1 MGFFTYF
8 FLHDLYLNQIIYV
21 HVNLNIII
29 MYKDMIIIK
38 GAKVHN
44 LKNIDVNIP
53 LGKIVAISGVSGSGK
68 SSLALG
74 VLYSEG
80 SRRYLDALSTY
91 TRRRIS
97 QSEKA
102 NVDSIQYVPAALA
115 LHQRP
120 NIPNIR
126 STFGTSTE
134 LLNSLRLLYSRCGNY
149 FCPNG
154 HMQNPTLNVAR
165 EIPIKCTECGEE
177 FYGLGA
183 EEYAFNSD
191 GACPTCSGTG
201 FIRDVDDTKLVS
213 DDTKTLE
220 EGAVDAWNQFGISWM
235 YRVAGE
241 LGVRVDVPFK
251 DLTQKEKDIVYNGEP
266 VKKYIN
272 IPSKNGKLFELNA
285 EYRNAN
291 KAIEEALKKAKTEKG
306 LTKINKFLT
315 TKLCNHCH
323 GTRLNSKANSTL
335 LGGINISE
343 ACKMNLKEI
352 VPWISRVIDE
362 LPEDLR
368 KMAEVISEEF
378 LDDAKILLDLGLSY
392 ISLDRPSNTLSTG
405 ELQRVQLAKTL
416 KNHTTGVLYV
426 LDEPSIGL
434 HPNNVDGLI
443 SVIRKLVD
451 DGNSIVLVDHDT
463 RILSIADYMVEMGP
477 QAGVDGGNIIA
488 KGKLDEIKSNN
499 NSQIAPFLTNC
510 EKIIIRN
517 KSDNIF
523 ENGSIKIRTNEIHN
537 VKKMDIQFPKGKLSV
552 VTGVSGSG
560 KTTLLLE
567 ALYPAVKSLI
577 NNEELPEEIEDIEC
591 ENINK
596 IELIDSVPIGNNVR
610 STVATYSKVLD
621 DLRREFAKLTD
632 VYTMSDFSY
641 NTGKLRCE
649 TCNGTG
655 SVSMDV
661 QFLPDVE
668 MTCPECNGLRY
679 SKKAEDI
686 RFNGLSIADIMNL
699 TVDEALNE
707 LFELKKVTKKLQK
720 LSDLGLGYLTLG
732 EATPSLSGG
741 EAQRLKLASEIG
753 KSQKNSVFIFDEPT
767 IGLHPLDVK
776 LLINVFDYLIEKGA
790 TVIVIE
796 HDLDLI
802 ANADYILDIGIDR
815 NYYGGEI
822 LASGNLRDII
832 NSGKSLTGKY
842 LAEKELL

>member
-1 MGFFTYF
+1 
-8 FLHDLYLNQIIYV
+8 
-21 HVNLNIII
+21 
-29 MYKDMIIIK
+29 MIIIR
-38 GAKVHN
+38 GARVHN
-44 LKNIDVNIP
+44 LKNIDVDIP

-97 QSEKA
+97 QTKKA
-102 NVDSIQYVPAALA
+102 SVDLIQYVPAALA
-115 LHQRP
+115 LNQRP

-154 HMQNPTLNVAR
+154 HMQEPTMNVAR
-165 EIPIKCTECGEE
+165 EMPIRCHECGEE

-191 GACPTCSGTG
+191 GACPTCGGTG
-201 FIRDVDDTKLVS
+201 FIRDVDTSKLVL

-220 EGAVDAWNQFGISWM
+220 EGAVAAWNQFGISWM
-235 YRVAGE
+235 YLVAGE
-241 LGVRVDVPFK
+241 LGVRVDIPFR
-251 DLTQKEKDIVYNGEP
+251 DLTDEEKNIVYNGP
-266 VKKYIN
+266 AVKKYIN

-285 EYRNAN
+285 EYRNAH

-315 TKLCNHCH
+315 TKVCSDCG
-323 GTRLNSKANSTL
+323 GTRLNKKANQTI
-335 LGGINISE
+335 LGGINLST
-343 ACKMNLKEI
+343 ACEMNLQEL
-352 VPWISRVIDE
+352 VLWIPEVIE
-362 LPEDLR
+362 GLPGEMQP
-368 KMAEVISEEF
+368 MAEAIAEEF
-378 LDDAKILLDLGLSY
+378 MDNANILLDLGLSY
-392 ISLDRPSNTLSTG
+392 ISLDRPANTLSTG

-416 KNHTTGVLYV
+416 RNHTTGVLYV

-434 HPNNVDGLI
+434 HPDNVDGLI
-443 SVIRKLVD
+443 SVIRRLID
-451 DGNSIVLVDHDT
+451 DGNSIILVDHDI
-463 RILSIADYMVEMGP
+463 RILSIADYMIEMGP
-477 QAGVDGGNIIA
+477 RAGADGGNIITQ
-488 KGKLDEIKSNN
+488 GPLSEIEDDPA
-499 NSQIAPFLTNC
+499 SQIGPFLTNS
-510 EKIIIRN
+510 EKIIIRD
-517 KSDNIF
+517 KSDDIF
-523 ENGSIKIRTNEIHN
+523 ENGEISIRTSEIHN
-537 VKKMDIQFPKGKLSV
+537 VKGLDVRIPKGKLTV
-552 VTGVSGSG
+552 VSGVSGSG

-567 ALYPAVKSLI
+567 ALYPAVKAVI
-577 NNEELPEEIEDIEC
+577 NGEDLPDEILDIDC
-591 ENINK
+591 GDIKK
-596 IELIDSVPIGNNVR
+596 IDLIDSVPIGQNVR

-621 DLRREFAKLTD
+621 DLRREFAKLSD
-632 VYTMSDFSY
+632 EYKMSDFSY

-668 MTCPECNGLRY
+668 ITCPDCDGSRY
-679 SKKAEDI
+679 DKKVEEI
-686 RFNGLSIADIMNL
+686 TYNGLSIADVMSL
-699 TVDEALNE
+699 TVDEALEE
-707 LFELKKVTKKLQK
+707 LFGLEKVTRKLQK

-753 KSQKNSVFIFDEPT
+753 KSQKNSIFIFDEPT

-776 LLINVFDYLIEKGA
+776 RLINVLDYLIERGA

-802 ANADYILDIGIDR
+802 ANADYIIDIGIDD
-815 NYYGGEI
+815 NYWGGDI
-822 LASGNLRDII
+822 LASGSLEEII
-832 NSGKSLTGKY
+832 TSPKSLTGKY
-842 LAEKELL
+842 LAEKDLS

>member
-1 MGFFTYF
+1 
-8 FLHDLYLNQIIYV
+8 
-21 HVNLNIII
+21 
-29 MYKDMIIIK
+29 MYRDMIIIR
-38 GAKVHN
+38 GARVHN
-44 LKNIDVNIP
+44 LKNIDVDIP

-97 QSEKA
+97 QSQKA
-102 NVDSIQYVPAALA
+102 QVDLIQYVPAALA

-120 NIPNIR
+120 NVPNIR

-154 HMQNPTLNVAR
+154 HMQEATLNVAR
-165 EIPIKCTECGEE
+165 ELPIICPECGEE

-201 FIRDVDDTKLVS
+201 FVRDIDSAMLVP
-213 DDTKTLE
+213 DVTKTLE
-220 EGAVDAWNQFGISWM
+220 GGAVAAWNQFGISWM
-235 YRVAGE
+235 YHVAGE
-241 LGVRVDVPFK
+241 LGVRIDVPFS
-251 DLTQKEKDIVYNGEP
+251 DLTDEEKDIVYNGP
-266 VKKYIN
+266 QVKKYIN

-285 EYRNAN
+285 EYRNAHR
-291 KAIEEALKKAKTEKG
+291 AIEEALKNAKTEKG

-315 TKLCNHCH
+315 TNICSDCE
-323 GTRLNSKANSTL
+323 GTRLNNKARETL
-335 LGGINISE
+335 LGGISLDE
-343 ACKMNLKEI
+343 ACKMNLNDL
-352 VPWISRVIDE
+352 VVWVRHVVSE
-362 LPEDLR
+362 LPGDVRE
-368 KMAEVISEEF
+368 MAEEIIEEF
-378 LDDAKILLDLGLSY
+378 LDNAKILLDLGLSY
-392 ISLDRPSNTLSTG
+392 ISLDRPANTLSTG
-405 ELQRVQLAKTL
+405 ELQRVQIARTL
-416 KNHTTGVLYV
+416 RSRTTGVLYV

-443 SVIRKLVD
+443 NVIKRLVE
-451 DGNSIVLVDHDT
+451 DGNSIILVDHDT
-463 RILSIADYMVEMGP
+463 RILSIADYMIELGP
-477 QAGVDGGNIIA
+477 AAGADGGNIIA
-488 KGKLDEIKSNN
+488 KGSMDEIMNDSS
-499 NSQIAPFLTNC
+499 SQIAPFLTNS
-510 EKIIIRN
+510 EKIVIRD
-517 KSDNIF
+517 KTGDIF
-523 ENGSIKIRTNEIHN
+523 ENGAIRIKTDEIHN
-537 VKKMDIQFPKGKLSV
+537 VKGMDVKIPKGKLTAVS
-552 VTGVSGSG
+552 GVSGSG

-567 ALYPAVKSLI
+567 ALYPGIKAQI
-577 NNEELPEEIEDIEC
+577 NGDELSVDIRDIDC
-591 ENINK
+591 EGIKK
-596 IELIDSVPIGNNVR
+596 IDLIDSVPIGKNVR

-621 DLRREFAKLTD
+621 ELRREFSKLSDEYKTA
-632 VYTMSDFSY
+632 DFSY
-641 NTGKLRCE
+641 NTGKLRCP

-655 SVSMDV
+655 TVSMDV

-668 MTCPECNGLRY
+668 MTCPDCDGSRY
-679 SKKAEDI
+679 NPDI
-686 RFNGLSIADIMNL
+686 EKTRFNGLSLADIMSL
-699 TVDEALNE
+699 TIDEALEE
-707 LFELKKVTKKLQK
+707 LFGLEKVTGKLQK

-776 LLINVFDYLIEKGA
+776 VLIDVFDHLIDRGA

-802 ANADYILDIGIDR
+802 ANADYIIDMGIDDS
-815 NYYGGEI
+815 YAAGEI
-822 LASGNLRDII
+822 LASGSLDDII
-832 NSGKSLTGKY
+832 ECEKSLTGKY
-842 LAEKELL
+842 LAQKGLS

>member
-1 MGFFTYF
+1 
-8 FLHDLYLNQIIYV
+8 
-21 HVNLNIII
+21 
-29 MYKDMIIIK
+29 MIIIR

-44 LKNIDVNIP
+44 LKNIDVDIP

-97 QSEKA
+97 QAEKA
-102 NVDSIQYVPAALA
+102 QVDLIQYVPAALA

-120 NIPNIR
+120 SVPNIR

-149 FCPNG
+149 ACPNG
-154 HMQNPTLNVAR
+154 HLQEATLNVAR
-165 EIPIKCTECGEE
+165 EIPIKCPECGEE

-201 FIRDVDDTKLVS
+201 FIRGVDDSTLIG
-213 DDTKTLE
+213 DETKTLE
-220 EGAVDAWNQFGISWM
+220 EGAVESWNMFGISWM
-235 YRVAGE
+235 YHVAGE

-251 DLTQKEKDIVYNGEP
+251 DLTDKEKDIVFNGP
-266 VKKYIN
+266 SVKRYIN

-285 EYRNAN
+285 EYRNAHR
-291 KAIEEALKKAKTEKG
+291 AVEEALKKAKTEKG
-306 LTKINKFLT
+306 LQRINKYLT
-315 TKLCNHCH
+315 VQTCPDCE
-323 GTRLNSKANSTL
+323 GTRLNSKARETL
-335 LGGINISE
+335 LGGINLAE
-343 ACKMNLKEI
+343 ACRMNLK
-352 VPWISRVIDE
+352 
-362 LPEDLR
+362 DLTVWLE
-368 KMAEVISEEF
+368 EVIANLGDGVRQMGENILEEF
-378 LDDAKILLDLGLSY
+378 TDNADILLDLGLSY

-416 KNHTTGVLYV
+416 RNHTTGVLYV

-434 HPNNVDGLI
+434 HPDNVNGLI
-443 SVIRKLVD
+443 SVIRRLVD
-451 DGNSIVLVDHDT
+451 DGNSIILVDHDT
-463 RILSIADYMVEMGP
+463 KILSIADYMVELGP
-477 QAGVDGGNIIA
+477 TAGAGGGNIIA
-488 KGKLDEIKSNN
+488 KGTLDEIKQNES
-499 NSQIAPFLTNC
+499 SQIAPFLANTENV
-510 EKIIIRN
+510 IVRN
-517 KSDNIF
+517 KSGEVF
-523 ENGSIKIRTNEIHN
+523 ENGSISIKTSQIHN
-537 VKKMDIQFPKGKLSV
+537 VKSMDIEIPKSKLTV

-567 ALYPAVKSLI
+567 SLYPAVKSYI
-577 NNEELPEEIEDIEC
+577 NDDDLQDHIRDVDCGDIK
-591 ENINK
+591 K
-596 IELIDSVPIGNNVR
+596 IDLIDSVPIGKNVR

-621 DLRREFAKLTD
+621 ELRREFSKLSEEYKTA
-632 VYTMSDFSY
+632 DFSY

-668 MTCPECNGLRY
+668 MTCPDCEGTRY
-679 SKKAEDI
+679 NKDI
-686 RFNGLSIADIMNL
+686 EKTTYNGLSLADIMTL
-699 TVDEALNE
+699 TVDEALEE
-707 LFELKKVTKKLQK
+707 LFGLKKVTSKLQK

-753 KSQKNSVFIFDEPT
+753 KSQKNSIFIFDEPT

-776 LLINVFDYLIEKGA
+776 VLIDVFDHLIDKGA
-790 TVIVIE
+790 SVIVIE

-802 ANADYILDIGIDR
+802 ANADYIIDIGIDEE
-815 NYYGGEI
+815 NCGGEI
-822 LASGNLRDII
+822 LATGSLEEIM
-832 NSGKSLTGKY
+832 SSKKSITGKY
-842 LAEKELL
+842 LSEKLG

>member
-1 MGFFTYF
+1 
-8 FLHDLYLNQIIYV
+8 
-21 HVNLNIII
+21 
-29 MYKDMIIIK
+29 MYQDMIIIR

-44 LKNIDVNIP
+44 LKNIDVDIP

-74 VLYSEG
+74 VLYAEG

-97 QSEKA
+97 QTGKA
-102 NVDSIQYVPAALA
+102 NVDSIQYVPASLA

-120 NIPNIR
+120 NVPNIR

-154 HMQNPTLNVAR
+154 HMQQTTLNVAR
-165 EIPIKCTECGEE
+165 ELPIKCFECGEE

-201 FIRDVDDTKLVS
+201 YIRDVDDTKLIL
-213 DDTKTLE
+213 DETKTLE
-220 EGAVDAWNQFGISWM
+220 EGAVSAWNQFGISWM
-235 YRVAGE
+235 YLVAGE
-241 LGVRVDVPFK
+241 LGVRVDVPFR
-251 DLTQKEKDIVYNGEP
+251 DLTDEEKDIVYNGP
-266 VKKYIN
+266 AVKKYIN
-272 IPSKNGKLFELNA
+272 IPSKNGKMFELNA

-315 TKLCNHCH
+315 TKVCSDCQ
-323 GTRLNSKANSTL
+323 GTRLNSRANSTL

-343 ACKMNLKEI
+343 ACRMTLKEI
-352 VPWISRVIDE
+352 VSWIPEVIKGLPDE
-362 LPEDLR
+362 LKEI
-368 KMAEVISEEF
+368 AYAISEEF
-378 LDDAKILLDLGLSY
+378 MDNANILLDLGLSY

-416 KNHTTGVLYV
+416 RNRTTGVLYV

-434 HPNNVDGLI
+434 HPDNVEGLI
-443 SVIRKLVD
+443 NVIKRLVE
-451 DGNSIVLVDHDT
+451 DGNSIILVDHDT
-463 RILSIADYMVEMGP
+463 RILSVADYMIEMGP
-477 QAGVDGGNIIA
+477 NAGADGGNIIA
-488 KGKLDEIKSNN
+488 QGSLLEITENES
-499 NSQIAPFLTNC
+499 SQIAPFLTNSADV
-510 EKIIIRN
+510 IIRD
-517 KSDNIF
+517 KSEDIF
-523 ENGSIKIRTNEIHN
+523 ENGSIQIKTNRIHN
-537 VKKMDIQFPKGKLSV
+537 VNEMDIEIPKGKLTV
-552 VTGVSGSG
+552 VSGVSGSG

-567 ALYPAVKSLI
+567 ALYPAVKSVI
-577 NNEELPEEIEDIEC
+577 DDEELIKNVSDIEC
-591 ENINK
+591 EDIKK
-596 IELIDSVPIGNNVR
+596 IDLIDSVPIGNNVR

-632 VYTMSDFSY
+632 EYKMSDFSY
-641 NTGKLRCE
+641 NTGKLRCGI
-649 TCNGTG
+649 CNGTG
-655 SVSMDV
+655 TVSMDV

-668 MTCPECNGLRY
+668 MTCPECNGTRY
-679 SKKAEDI
+679 DKKVEEI
-686 RFNGLSIADIMNL
+686 TFNGLSIADIMGL
-699 TVDEALNE
+699 TVDEALEE
-707 LFELKKVTKKLQK
+707 LFELTKVTKKLQK

-753 KSQKNSVFIFDEPT
+753 KSQKNSIFIFDEPT
-767 IGLHPLDVK
+767 IGLHPIDVK
-776 LLINVFDYLIEKGA
+776 LLINVFGYLIDKGA

-802 ANADYILDIGIDR
+802 ANADYIIDIGIDDD
-815 NYYGGEI
+815 NQGGEV
-822 LASGNLRDII
+822 LARGSLEDII
-832 NSGKSLTGKY
+832 QSENSLTGKY
-842 LAEKELL
+842 LAEKNLI

>member
-1 MGFFTYF
+1 
-8 FLHDLYLNQIIYV
+8 
-21 HVNLNIII
+21 
-29 MYKDMIIIK
+29 MYQDMIIIR

-44 LKNIDVNIP
+44 LKNVDVDIP
-53 LGKIVAISGVSGSGK
+53 LGKIVAVSGVSGSGK

-91 TRRRIS
+91 TRRRITQS
-97 QSEKA
+97 QKA
-102 NVDSIQYVPAALA
+102 QVDLIQYVPAALA

-120 NIPNIR
+120 NVPNIR

-149 FCPNG
+149 TCPNG
-154 HMQNPTLNVAR
+154 HLQEPTLSVAR
-165 EIPIKCTECGEE
+165 EIPIKCPECGVE
-177 FYGLGA
+177 FWGLGA

-201 FIRDVDDTKLVS
+201 YIRDVDDSKLIL
-213 DDTKTLE
+213 DETKTLE

-235 YRVAGE
+235 YHVAGE
-241 LGVRVDVPFK
+241 LGVRLDVPFK
-251 DLTQKEKDIVYNGEP
+251 DLSDEEKDIVYNGP
-266 VKKYIN
+266 AVKKYIN

-285 EYRNAN
+285 EYRNAH
-291 KAIEEALKKAKTEKG
+291 KAIEEALKNAKTEKG

-315 TKLCNHCH
+315 TKVCSDCN
-323 GTRLNSKANSTL
+323 GTRLNSQARKTL
-335 LGGINISE
+335 LGGITLPE
-343 ACKMNLKEI
+343 ACQMNLKEL
-352 VPWISRVIDE
+352 VLWISQVIDE
-362 LPEDLR
+362 LPDGVR
-368 KMAEVISEEF
+368 QMAVDISEEF
-378 LDDAKILLDLGLSY
+378 MDNAKILLDLGLSY

-405 ELQRVQLAKTL
+405 ELQRVQIAKTL
-416 KNHTTGVLYV
+416 RNRTTGVLYV

-443 SVIRKLVD
+443 NVIRRLVE
-451 DGNSIVLVDHDT
+451 DGNSIILVDHDT
-463 RILSIADYMVEMGP
+463 KILGIADYMIEMGP
-477 QAGVDGGNIIA
+477 EAGAEGGNIIA
-488 KGKLDEIKSNN
+488 KGTLDEIKNN
-499 NSQIAPFLTNC
+499 GSSQIAPFLTNS
-510 EKIIIRN
+510 EKIIIRD
-517 KSDNIF
+517 KSPNVF
-523 ENGSIKIRTNEIHN
+523 ENGEINIKTSQIHN
-537 VKKMDIQFPKGKLSV
+537 VKEMDVSIPKGKLTV
-552 VTGVSGSG
+552 VSGVSGSG

-567 ALYPAVKSLI
+567 ALYPAVKSYI
-577 NNEELPEEIEDIEC
+577 NDEDLPVGVQDIDC
-591 ENINK
+591 DNIKK
-596 IELIDSVPIGNNVR
+596 IDLIDSVPIGKNVR

-632 VYTMSDFSY
+632 EYKMADFSY

-655 SVSMDV
+655 HVSMDV

-668 MTCPECNGLRY
+668 MTCPDCEGLRY
-679 SKKAEDI
+679 DKKVEDI
-686 RFNGLSIADIMNL
+686 TYNGLSIADIMSL
-699 TVDEALNE
+699 TIDEALEE
-707 LFELKKVTKKLQK
+707 LFDLKKVTSKLQK

-753 KSQKNSVFIFDEPT
+753 KSQKNSIFIFDEPT

-776 LLINVFDYLIEKGA
+776 VLIDVFDNLIDRGA

-802 ANADYILDIGIDR
+802 ANADYIVDMGIGE
-815 NYYGGEI
+815 NYCAGEI
-822 LASGNLRDII
+822 LARGSLEDII
-832 NSGKSLTGKY
+832 NSKSSLTGKY
-842 LAEKELL
+842 LAEKELF

>member
-1 MGFFTYF
+1 
-8 FLHDLYLNQIIYV
+8 
-21 HVNLNIII
+21 
-29 MYKDMIIIK
+29 MYKDMIIIR
-38 GAKVHN
+38 GARVHN
-44 LKNIDVNIP
+44 LKNIDVDIP

-91 TRRRIS
+91 ARRRIS
-97 QSEKA
+97 QTKKA
-102 NVDSIQYVPAALA
+102 SVDLIQYVPAALA
-115 LHQRP
+115 LNQRP

-154 HMQNPTLNVAR
+154 HMQEPTMNVAR
-165 EIPIKCTECGEE
+165 EMPIRCHECGEE

-191 GACPTCSGTG
+191 GACPTCGGTG
-201 FIRDVDDTKLVS
+201 FIRDVDTSKLVL

-220 EGAVDAWNQFGISWM
+220 EGAVAAWNQFGISWM
-235 YRVAGE
+235 YLVAGE
-241 LGVRVDVPFK
+241 LGVRVDIPFR
-251 DLTQKEKDIVYNGEP
+251 DLTDEEKNIVYNGP
-266 VKKYIN
+266 AVKKYIN

-285 EYRNAN
+285 EYRNAH

-315 TKLCNHCH
+315 TKVCSDCG
-323 GTRLNSKANSTL
+323 GTRLNKKANQTI
-335 LGGINISE
+335 LGGINLST
-343 ACKMNLKEI
+343 ACEMNLQEL
-352 VPWISRVIDE
+352 VLWIPEVIE
-362 LPEDLR
+362 GLPGEMQP
-368 KMAEVISEEF
+368 MAEAIAEEF
-378 LDDAKILLDLGLSY
+378 MDNANILLDLGLSY
-392 ISLDRPSNTLSTG
+392 ISLDRPANTLSTG

-416 KNHTTGVLYV
+416 RNHTTGVLYV

-434 HPNNVDGLI
+434 HPDNVDGLI
-443 SVIRKLVD
+443 SVIRRLID
-451 DGNSIVLVDHDT
+451 DGNSIILVDHDI
-463 RILSIADYMVEMGP
+463 RILSIADYMIEMGP
-477 QAGVDGGNIIA
+477 RAGADGGNIITQ
-488 KGKLDEIKSNN
+488 GPLSEIEDDPA
-499 NSQIAPFLTNC
+499 SQIGPFLTNS
-510 EKIIIRN
+510 EKIIIRD
-517 KSDNIF
+517 KSDDIF
-523 ENGSIKIRTNEIHN
+523 ENGEISIRTSEIHN
-537 VKKMDIQFPKGKLSV
+537 VKGLDVRIPKGKLTV
-552 VTGVSGSG
+552 VSGVSGSG

-567 ALYPAVKSLI
+567 ALYPAVKAVI
-577 NNEELPEEIEDIEC
+577 NGEDLPDEILDIDC
-591 ENINK
+591 GDIKK
-596 IELIDSVPIGNNVR
+596 IDLIDSVPIGQNVR

-621 DLRREFAKLTD
+621 DLRREFAKLSD
-632 VYTMSDFSY
+632 EYKMSDFSY

-668 MTCPECNGLRY
+668 ITCPDCDGSRY
-679 SKKAEDI
+679 DKKVEEI
-686 RFNGLSIADIMNL
+686 TYNGLSIADVMSL
-699 TVDEALNE
+699 TVDEALEE
-707 LFELKKVTKKLQK
+707 LFGLEKVTRKLQK

-753 KSQKNSVFIFDEPT
+753 KSQKNSIFIFDEPT

-776 LLINVFDYLIEKGA
+776 RLINVLDYLIERGA

-802 ANADYILDIGIDR
+802 ANADYIIDIGIDD
-815 NYYGGEI
+815 NYWGGDI
-822 LASGNLRDII
+822 LASGSLEEII
-832 NSGKSLTGKY
+832 TSPKSLTGKY
-842 LAEKELL
+842 LAEKDLS

>member
-1 MGFFTYF
+1 
-8 FLHDLYLNQIIYV
+8 
-21 HVNLNIII
+21 
-29 MYKDMIIIK
+29 MYKDMIIIR

-44 LKNIDVNIP
+44 LKNIDVDIP

-97 QSEKA
+97 QTKKA
-102 NVDSIQYVPAALA
+102 SVDLIQYVPAALA
-115 LHQRP
+115 LNQRP

-149 FCPNG
+149 ICPNG
-154 HMQNPTLNVAR
+154 HIQDPTINVAR
-165 EIPIKCTECGEE
+165 EMPIECPECGEE

-191 GACPTCSGTG
+191 GACPTCGGTG
-201 FIRDVDDTKLVS
+201 FIRDVDTSKLVL
-213 DDTKTLE
+213 DDTKTLK
-220 EGAVDAWNQFGISWM
+220 EGAVAAWNQFGISWM
-235 YRVAGE
+235 YLVAGE

-251 DLTQKEKDIVYNGEP
+251 DLTDDEKDIVYNGP
-266 VKKYIN
+266 AVKKYIN

-285 EYRNAN
+285 EYRNAH

-315 TKLCNHCH
+315 TKVCSDCN
-323 GTRLNSKANSTL
+323 GTRLNEKARETL
-335 LGGINISE
+335 FGGINLAQ
-343 ACKMNLKEI
+343 ACKMNLNELI
-352 VPWISRVIDE
+352 LWIPKVIDN
-362 LPEDLR
+362 LPHEI
-368 KMAEVISEEF
+368 KEMAEDIVEEF
-378 LDDAKILLDLGLSY
+378 MDNAHILLDLGLSY
-392 ISLDRPSNTLSTG
+392 ISLDRPANTLSTG

-416 KNHTTGVLYV
+416 RNHTTGVLYV

-434 HPNNVDGLI
+434 HPDNVDGLI
-443 SVIRKLVD
+443 SVIKRLID
-451 DGNSIVLVDHDT
+451 DGNSIILVDHDT
-463 RILSIADYMVEMGP
+463 RILSIADYMIEMGP
-477 QAGVDGGNIIA
+477 HAGANGGNIIA
-488 KGKLDEIKSNN
+488 QGSLDEINAN
-499 NSQIAPFLTNC
+499 PDSQIAPFLTNS

-517 KSDNIF
+517 KSEDIF
-523 ENGSIKIRTNEIHN
+523 ENGEIFIKTSEIHN
-537 VKKMDIQFPKGKLSV
+537 VKGLEVHFPKGKLSV

-567 ALYPAVKSLI
+567 ALYPAVKAAI
-577 NNEELPEEIEDIEC
+577 NGEDLPEEIIDLDC
-591 ENINK
+591 GNIKK
-596 IELIDSVPIGNNVR
+596 IDLIDSVPIGQNVR
-610 STVATYSKVLD
+610 STVSTYSKVLD
-621 DLRREFAKLTD
+621 DLRREFAKLTED
-632 VYTMSDFSY
+632 YKMSDFSY
-641 NTGKLRCE
+641 NTGKLRCG

-655 SVSMDV
+655 HVSMDV

-668 MTCPECNGLRY
+668 ITCPECDGSRY
-679 SKKAEDI
+679 DKKVSEI
-686 RFNGLSIADIMNL
+686 KYNGLSIADIMSL
-699 TVDEALNE
+699 TVDEALDE
-707 LFELKKVTKKLQK
+707 LFGLEKVTKKLQK

-753 KSQKNSVFIFDEPT
+753 KSQKNSIFIFDEPT

-776 LLINVFDYLIEKGA
+776 LLVNVFDYLIEKGA

-802 ANADYILDIGIDR
+802 ANADYIVDIGIDDK
-815 NYYGGEI
+815 YCGGDI
-822 LASGNLRDII
+822 LASGSINDII
-832 NSGKSLTGKY
+832 DSENSLTGKY
-842 LAEKELL
+842 MAEKDLF

>member
-1 MGFFTYF
+1 
-8 FLHDLYLNQIIYV
+8 
-21 HVNLNIII
+21 
-29 MYKDMIIIK
+29 MYRDMIIIR
-38 GAKVHN
+38 GARVHN
-44 LKNIDVNIP
+44 LKNIDVDIP

-97 QSEKA
+97 QSQKA
-102 NVDSIQYVPAALA
+102 QVDLIQYVPAALA

-120 NIPNIR
+120 NVPNIR

-154 HMQNPTLNVAR
+154 HMQEATLNVAR
-165 EIPIKCTECGEE
+165 ELPIICPECGEE

-201 FIRDVDDTKLVS
+201 FVRDIDSAMLVP
-213 DDTKTLE
+213 DVTKTLE
-220 EGAVDAWNQFGISWM
+220 GGAVAAWNQFGISWM
-235 YRVAGE
+235 YHVAGE
-241 LGVRVDVPFK
+241 LGVRIDVPFS
-251 DLTQKEKDIVYNGEP
+251 DLTDEEKDIVYNGP
-266 VKKYIN
+266 QVKKYIN

-285 EYRNAN
+285 EYRNAHR
-291 KAIEEALKKAKTEKG
+291 AIEEALKNAKTEKG

-315 TKLCNHCH
+315 TNICSDCE
-323 GTRLNSKANSTL
+323 GTRLNNKARETL
-335 LGGINISE
+335 LGGISLDE
-343 ACKMNLKEI
+343 ACKMNLNDL
-352 VPWISRVIDE
+352 VVWVRHVVSE
-362 LPEDLR
+362 LPGEVR
-368 KMAEVISEEF
+368 EMAEEIIEEF
-378 LDDAKILLDLGLSY
+378 LDNAKILLDLGLSY
-392 ISLDRPSNTLSTG
+392 ISLDRSANTLSTG
-405 ELQRVQLAKTL
+405 ELQRVQIARTL
-416 KNHTTGVLYV
+416 RSRTTGVLYV

-443 SVIRKLVD
+443 NVIKRLVE
-451 DGNSIVLVDHDT
+451 DGNSIILVDHDT
-463 RILSIADYMVEMGP
+463 RILSIADYMIELGP
-477 QAGVDGGNIIA
+477 AAGADGGNIIS
-488 KGKLDEIKSNN
+488 KGSMDEIMNDSS
-499 NSQIAPFLTNC
+499 SQIAPFLTNS
-510 EKIIIRN
+510 EKIVIRD
-517 KSDNIF
+517 KTGDIF
-523 ENGSIKIRTNEIHN
+523 ENGAIRIKTDEIHN
-537 VKKMDIQFPKGKLSV
+537 VKGMDVKIPKGKLTAVS
-552 VTGVSGSG
+552 GVSGSG

-567 ALYPAVKSLI
+567 ALYPGIKAQI
-577 NNEELPEEIEDIEC
+577 NGDELSVDIRDIDC
-591 ENINK
+591 EGIKK
-596 IELIDSVPIGNNVR
+596 IDLIDSVPIGKNVR

-621 DLRREFAKLTD
+621 ELRREFSKLSDEYKTA
-632 VYTMSDFSY
+632 DFSY
-641 NTGKLRCE
+641 NTGKLRCP

-655 SVSMDV
+655 TVSMDV

-668 MTCPECNGLRY
+668 MTCPDCDGSRY
-679 SKKAEDI
+679 NPDI
-686 RFNGLSIADIMNL
+686 EKTRFNGLSLADIMSL
-699 TVDEALNE
+699 TIDEALEE
-707 LFELKKVTKKLQK
+707 LFGLEKVTGKLQK

-776 LLINVFDYLIEKGA
+776 VLIDVFDHLIDRGA

-802 ANADYILDIGIDR
+802 ANADYIIDMGIDDS
-815 NYYGGEI
+815 YAAGEI
-822 LASGNLRDII
+822 LASGSLDDII
-832 NSGKSLTGKY
+832 ECEKSLTGKY
-842 LAEKELL
+842 LAQKGLS

>member
-1 MGFFTYF
+1 
-8 FLHDLYLNQIIYV
+8 
-21 HVNLNIII
+21 
-29 MYKDMIIIK
+29 MYQDMIIIR

-44 LKNIDVNIP
+44 LKNIDVDIP
-53 LGKIVAISGVSGSGK
+53 LGKIVAVSGVSGSGK

-97 QSEKA
+97 QSQKA
-102 NVDSIQYVPAALA
+102 HVDLVQYVPAALA

-120 NIPNIR
+120 NIPSIR

-149 FCPNG
+149 TCPNG
-154 HMQNPTLNVAR
+154 HIQEPTLNVAR
-165 EIPIKCTECGEE
+165 EIPIKCPECGVE
-177 FYGLGA
+177 FWGLGA

-201 FIRDVDDTKLVS
+201 YIRDVDDSKLVS
-213 DDTKTLE
+213 DETKTIE

-235 YRVAGE
+235 YHVAGE
-241 LGVRVDVPFK
+241 LGVRLDVPFK
-251 DLTQKEKDIVYNGEP
+251 DLTDEEKEIVYEGP
-266 VKKYIN
+266 AVKRYIN

-285 EYRNAN
+285 EYRNAH
-291 KAIEEALKKAKTEKG
+291 KAIEEALKNAKTEKG

-315 TKLCNHCH
+315 TRICGDCG
-323 GTRLNSKANSTL
+323 GTRLNSKARETL
-335 LGGINISE
+335 FGGISISD
-343 ACKMNLKEI
+343 ACKMNLKELTS
-352 VPWISRVIDE
+352 WIPEVIDK
-362 LPEDLR
+362 LPEGV
-368 KMAEVISEEF
+368 KEMALDISEEF
-378 LDDAKILLDLGLSY
+378 MDNAKILLDLGLSY

-405 ELQRVQLAKTL
+405 ELQRVQIAKTL
-416 KNHTTGVLYV
+416 RNRTTGVLYV

-443 SVIRKLVD
+443 SVIKRLVE
-451 DGNSIVLVDHDT
+451 DGNSIILVDHDT
-463 RILSIADYMVEMGP
+463 KILGIADYMIEMGP
-477 QAGVDGGNIIA
+477 EAGADGGNIIA
-488 KGKLDEIKSNN
+488 KGTLDEIKDNPS
-499 NSQIAPFLTNC
+499 SQIAPFLSNS
-510 EKIIIRN
+510 EKIIIRD
-517 KSDNIF
+517 KSPNIF
-523 ENGSIKIRTNEIHN
+523 ENGEIEIKTSKIHN
-537 VKKMDIQFPKGKLSV
+537 VQEMDIKIPKGKLTA

-567 ALYPAVKSLI
+567 ALYPAVKAYI
-577 NNEELPEEIEDIEC
+577 NDEDLPEGVRDVDCGDIK
-591 ENINK
+591 K
-596 IELIDSVPIGNNVR
+596 IDLIDSVPIGKNVR

-632 VYTMSDFSY
+632 EYKMADFSY

-655 SVSMDV
+655 HVSMDV

-668 MTCPECNGLRY
+668 MTCPDCDGLRY
-679 SKKAEDI
+679 DKKVDEI
-686 RFNGLSIADIMNL
+686 TFNALSIADVMSL
-699 TVDEALNE
+699 TIDEALEE
-707 LFELKKVTKKLQK
+707 LFELKKVTSKLQK

-753 KSQKNSVFIFDEPT
+753 KSQKNSIFIFDEPT

-776 LLINVFDYLIEKGA
+776 VLIDVFDNLIEKGA

-802 ANADYILDIGIDR
+802 ANADYIIDIGIGEDFTA
-815 NYYGGEI
+815 GEI
-822 LASGNLRDII
+822 LASGSLEEII
-832 NSGKSLTGKY
+832 NSKNSLTGKY
-842 LAEKELL
+842 LKMKELL

>member
-1 MGFFTYF
+1 
-8 FLHDLYLNQIIYV
+8 
-21 HVNLNIII
+21 
-29 MYKDMIIIK
+29 MYQDMIIIR

-44 LKNIDVNIP
+44 LKNVDVDIP
-53 LGKIVAISGVSGSGK
+53 LGKIVAVSGVSGSGK

-91 TRRRIS
+91 TRRRITQS
-97 QSEKA
+97 QKA
-102 NVDSIQYVPAALA
+102 QVDLIQYVPAALA

-120 NIPNIR
+120 NVPNIR

-149 FCPNG
+149 TCPNG
-154 HMQNPTLNVAR
+154 HLQEPTLSVAR
-165 EIPIKCTECGEE
+165 EIPIKCPECGVE
-177 FYGLGA
+177 FWGLGA

-201 FIRDVDDTKLVS
+201 YIRDVDDSKLIL
-213 DDTKTLE
+213 DETKTLE

-235 YRVAGE
+235 YHVAGE
-241 LGVRVDVPFK
+241 LGVRLDVPFK
-251 DLTQKEKDIVYNGEP
+251 DLSDEEKDIVYNGP
-266 VKKYIN
+266 AVKKYIN

-285 EYRNAN
+285 EYRNAH
-291 KAIEEALKKAKTEKG
+291 KAIEEALKNAKTEKG

-315 TKLCNHCH
+315 TKVCSDCN
-323 GTRLNSKANSTL
+323 GTRLNSQARKTL
-335 LGGINISE
+335 LGGITLPE
-343 ACKMNLKEI
+343 ACQMNLKEL
-352 VPWISRVIDE
+352 VLWISQVIDE
-362 LPEDLR
+362 LPDGVR
-368 KMAEVISEEF
+368 QMAVDISEEF
-378 LDDAKILLDLGLSY
+378 MDNAKILLDLGLSY

-405 ELQRVQLAKTL
+405 ELQRVQIAKTL
-416 KNHTTGVLYV
+416 RNRTTGVLYV

-443 SVIRKLVD
+443 NVIRRLVE
-451 DGNSIVLVDHDT
+451 DGNSIILVDHDT
-463 RILSIADYMVEMGP
+463 KILGIADYMIEMGP
-477 QAGVDGGNIIA
+477 EAGAEGGNIIA
-488 KGKLDEIKSNN
+488 KGTLDEIKNN
-499 NSQIAPFLTNC
+499 GSSQIAPFLTNS
-510 EKIIIRN
+510 EKIIIRD
-517 KSDNIF
+517 KSPNVF
-523 ENGSIKIRTNEIHN
+523 ENGEINIKTSQIHN
-537 VKKMDIQFPKGKLSV
+537 VKEMDVSIPKGKLTV
-552 VTGVSGSG
+552 VSGVSGSG

-567 ALYPAVKSLI
+567 ALYPAVKSYI
-577 NNEELPEEIEDIEC
+577 NDEDLPVGVQDIDC
-591 ENINK
+591 DNIKK
-596 IELIDSVPIGNNVR
+596 IDLIDSVPIGKNVR

-632 VYTMSDFSY
+632 EYKMADFSY

-655 SVSMDV
+655 HVSMDV

-668 MTCPECNGLRY
+668 MTCPDCEGLRY
-679 SKKAEDI
+679 DKKVEDI
-686 RFNGLSIADIMNL
+686 TYNGLSIADIMSL
-699 TVDEALNE
+699 TIDEALEE
-707 LFELKKVTKKLQK
+707 LFELKKVTSKLQK

-753 KSQKNSVFIFDEPT
+753 KSQKNSIFIFDEPT

-776 LLINVFDYLIEKGA
+776 VLIDVFDNLIDRGA

-802 ANADYILDIGIDR
+802 ANADYIVDMGIGE
-815 NYYGGEI
+815 NYCAGEI
-822 LASGNLRDII
+822 LARGSLEDII
-832 NSGKSLTGKY
+832 NSKSSLTGKY
-842 LAEKELL
+842 LAEKELF

>member
-1 MGFFTYF
+1 
-8 FLHDLYLNQIIYV
+8 
-21 HVNLNIII
+21 
-29 MYKDMIIIK
+29 MYQDMIIIR
-38 GAKVHN
+38 GARVHN
-44 LKNIDVNIP
+44 LKNIDVDIP

-97 QSEKA
+97 QSKKA
-102 NVDSIQYVPAALA
+102 QVDLIQYVPAALA

-120 NIPNIR
+120 NVPNIR

-154 HMQNPTLNVAR
+154 HMQEPTLNVAR
-165 EIPIKCTECGEE
+165 EIPIKCPVCGEE

-201 FIRDVDDTKLVS
+201 HIRDVDSSKLVS
-213 DDTKTLE
+213 DESKTIE

-235 YRVAGE
+235 YHVAGE
-241 LGVRVDVPFK
+241 LGVRLDVPFR
-251 DLTQKEKDIVYNGEP
+251 DLTDEEKDIVYNGP
-266 VKKYIN
+266 AVKKYIN

-285 EYRNAN
+285 EYRNAHR
-291 KAIEEALKKAKTEKG
+291 AIEEALKNAKTEKG

-315 TKLCNHCH
+315 TKVCSDCG
-323 GTRLNSKANSTL
+323 GTRLNAKARETL
-335 LGGINISE
+335 LGGINLAE
-343 ACKMNLKEI
+343 ACRMNLKDLVLWVE
-352 VPWISRVIDE
+352 RVVGE
-362 LPEDLR
+362 LPKDVKE
-368 KMAEVISEEF
+368 MAEEIIEEF
-378 LDDAKILLDLGLSY
+378 MDNARILLDLGLGY

-405 ELQRVQLAKTL
+405 ELQRVQIARTL
-416 KNHTTGVLYV
+416 RSRTTGVLYV

-443 SVIRKLVD
+443 NVVRRLVE
-451 DGNSIVLVDHDT
+451 DGNSIILVDHDT
-463 RILSIADYMVEMGP
+463 RILSIADYMIELGP
-477 QAGVDGGNIIA
+477 AAGADGGNIIA
-488 KGKLDEIKSNN
+488 QGTIDEIKDSSD
-499 NSQIAPFLTNC
+499 SQIAPFLTKS
-510 EKIIIRN
+510 EDVIIRD
-517 KSDNIF
+517 KSGDIF
-523 ENGSIKIRTNEIHN
+523 ENGAIEIKTSQIHN
-537 VKKMDIQFPKGKLSV
+537 VKEMDIRIPKGKLTV
-552 VTGVSGSG
+552 VSGVSGSG

-567 ALYPAVKSLI
+567 ALYPAVKAQI
-577 NNEELPEEIEDIEC
+577 NNEDLPSDIRDINC
-591 ENINK
+591 EGIRK
-596 IELIDSVPIGNNVR
+596 IDLIDSVPIGKNVR

-621 DLRREFAKLTD
+621 DLRREFAGLSDEYK
-632 VYTMSDFSY
+632 MADFSY
-641 NTGKLRCE
+641 NTGKLRCP

-668 MTCPECNGLRY
+668 MTCPDCDGLRY
-679 SKKAEDI
+679 DRKVDEV
-686 RFNGLSIADIMNL
+686 RYNGLSLADIMSL
-699 TVDEALNE
+699 TVDEALE
-707 LFELKKVTKKLQK
+707 DLFGLEKVTGKLQK

-753 KSQKNSVFIFDEPT
+753 KSQKNSIFIFDEPT

-776 LLINVFDYLIEKGA
+776 VLIDVFNHLIENGA

-802 ANADYILDIGIDR
+802 ANADYIIDIGIEG
-815 NYYGGEI
+815 NVAGEV
-822 LASGNLRDII
+822 LACGSLEDVISSEG
-832 NSGKSLTGKY
+832 SLTGKY
-842 LAEKELL
+842 LDEL

>member
-1 MGFFTYF
+1 
-8 FLHDLYLNQIIYV
+8 
-21 HVNLNIII
+21 
-29 MYKDMIIIK
+29 MYQDMIIIR
-38 GAKVHN
+38 GARVHN
-44 LKNIDVNIP
+44 LKNIDVDIP

-97 QSEKA
+97 QSKKA
-102 NVDSIQYVPAALA
+102 QVDLIQYVPAALA

-120 NIPNIR
+120 NVPNIR

-154 HMQNPTLNVAR
+154 HMQEPTLNVAR
-165 EIPIKCTECGEE
+165 EIPIKCPVCGEE

-201 FIRDVDDTKLVS
+201 YIRDVDSSKLVS
-213 DDTKTLE
+213 DESKTIE

-235 YRVAGE
+235 YHVAGE
-241 LGVRVDVPFK
+241 LGVRLDVPFR
-251 DLTQKEKDIVYNGEP
+251 DLTDEEKDIVYNGP
-266 VKKYIN
+266 AVKKYIN

-285 EYRNAN
+285 EYRNAHR
-291 KAIEEALKKAKTEKG
+291 AIEEALKNAKTEKG

-315 TKLCNHCH
+315 TKVCSDCG
-323 GTRLNSKANSTL
+323 GTRLNAKARETL
-335 LGGINISE
+335 LGGINLAE
-343 ACKMNLKEI
+343 ACRMNLKDLVLWVE
-352 VPWISRVIDE
+352 RVVGE
-362 LPEDLR
+362 LPKDVKE
-368 KMAEVISEEF
+368 MAEEIIEEF
-378 LDDAKILLDLGLSY
+378 MDNARILLDLGLGY

-405 ELQRVQLAKTL
+405 ELQRVQIARTL
-416 KNHTTGVLYV
+416 RSRTTGVLYV

-443 SVIRKLVD
+443 NVVRRLVE
-451 DGNSIVLVDHDT
+451 DGNSIILVDHDT
-463 RILSIADYMVEMGP
+463 RILSIADYMIELGP
-477 QAGVDGGNIIA
+477 AAGADGGNIIA
-488 KGKLDEIKSNN
+488 QGTIDEIKDSSD
-499 NSQIAPFLTNC
+499 SQIAPFLTKS
-510 EKIIIRN
+510 EDVIIRD
-517 KSDNIF
+517 KSGDIF
-523 ENGSIKIRTNEIHN
+523 ENGAIEIKTSQIHN
-537 VKKMDIQFPKGKLSV
+537 VKEMDIRIPKGKLTV
-552 VTGVSGSG
+552 VSGVSGSG

-567 ALYPAVKSLI
+567 ALYPAVKAQI
-577 NNEELPEEIEDIEC
+577 NNEDLPSDIKDINC
-591 ENINK
+591 EGIRK
-596 IELIDSVPIGNNVR
+596 IDLIDSVPIGKNVR

-621 DLRREFAKLTD
+621 DLRREFAGLSDEYK
-632 VYTMSDFSY
+632 MADFSY
-641 NTGKLRCE
+641 NTGKLRCP

-668 MTCPECNGLRY
+668 MTCPDCDGLRY
-679 SKKAEDI
+679 DRKVDEV
-686 RFNGLSIADIMNL
+686 RYNGLSLADIMSL
-699 TVDEALNE
+699 TVDEALE
-707 LFELKKVTKKLQK
+707 DLFGLEKVTGKLQK

-753 KSQKNSVFIFDEPT
+753 KSQKNSIFIFDEPT

-776 LLINVFDYLIEKGA
+776 VLIDVFNHLIENGA

-802 ANADYILDIGIDR
+802 ANADYIIDIGIEG
-815 NYYGGEI
+815 NVAGEV
-822 LASGNLRDII
+822 LACGSLEDVI
-832 NSGKSLTGKY
+832 SSECSLTGKY
-842 LAEKELL
+842 LDEL

>member
-1 MGFFTYF
+1 
-8 FLHDLYLNQIIYV
+8 
-21 HVNLNIII
+21 
-29 MYKDMIIIK
+29 MYQDMIIIR
-38 GAKVHN
+38 GARVHN
-44 LKNIDVNIP
+44 LKNIDVDIP
-53 LGKIVAISGVSGSGK
+53 LGKIVAVSGVSGSGK

-97 QSEKA
+97 QSKKA
-102 NVDSIQYVPAALA
+102 QVDLIQYVPAALA

-120 NIPNIR
+120 NVPNIR

-154 HMQNPTLNVAR
+154 HMQEPTLNVAR
-165 EIPIKCTECGEE
+165 EIPIKCPECGAE

-201 FIRDVDDTKLVS
+201 FIRDVDSAKLVS
-213 DDTKTLE
+213 DESKTLE

-235 YRVAGE
+235 YHVAGE
-241 LGVRVDVPFK
+241 LGVRLDVPFR
-251 DLTQKEKDIVYNGEP
+251 DLSDEEKDIVYNGP
-266 VKKYIN
+266 AVKKYIN

-285 EYRNAN
+285 EYRNAHR
-291 KAIEEALKKAKTEKG
+291 AIEEALKNAKTEKG

-315 TKLCNHCH
+315 TKVCSDCE
-323 GTRLNSKANSTL
+323 GTRLNSKARETL
-335 LGGINISE
+335 LGGINLAE
-343 ACKMNLKEI
+343 ACRMNLKDL
-352 VPWISRVIDE
+352 VLWVQRVVGE
-362 LPEDLR
+362 LPDDVRE
-368 KMAEVISEEF
+368 MAEEIIEEF
-378 LDDAKILLDLGLSY
+378 MDNAKILLDLGLSY

-405 ELQRVQLAKTL
+405 ELQRVQIARTL
-416 KNHTTGVLYV
+416 RSRTTGVLYV

-443 SVIRKLVD
+443 NVIRRLVE
-451 DGNSIVLVDHDT
+451 DGNSIILVDHDT
-463 RILSIADYMVEMGP
+463 RILSIADYMIELGP
-477 QAGVDGGNIIA
+477 SAGADGGNIIA
-488 KGKLDEIKSNN
+488 QGTIDEIKNSSD
-499 NSQIAPFLTNC
+499 SQIAPFLTKS
-510 EKIIIRN
+510 EEVIIRD
-517 KSDNIF
+517 KSDDIF
-523 ENGSIKIRTNEIHN
+523 ENGAIEIKTAQIHN
-537 VKKMDIQFPKGKLSV
+537 VKEMDIMIPKGKLTV
-552 VTGVSGSG
+552 VSGVSGSG

-567 ALYPAVKSLI
+567 ALYPAVKAQI
-577 NNEELPEEIEDIEC
+577 NDEELSDDIRDIVC
-591 ENINK
+591 DGIKK
-596 IELIDSVPIGNNVR
+596 IELIDSVPIGKNVR

-621 DLRREFAKLTD
+621 DLRREFAKLSD
-632 VYTMSDFSY
+632 EYNMADFSY
-641 NTGKLRCE
+641 NTGKLRCP

-668 MTCPECNGLRY
+668 MTCPDCDGLRY
-679 SKKAEDI
+679 DKKVDDI
-686 RFNGLSIADIMNL
+686 KYNGLSLADIMSL
-699 TVDEALNE
+699 TVDEALE
-707 LFELKKVTKKLQK
+707 ALFGLEKATSKLQK

-753 KSQKNSVFIFDEPT
+753 KSQKNSIFIFDEPT

-776 LLINVFDYLIEKGA
+776 VLIDVFNHLIENGA

-802 ANADYILDIGIDR
+802 ANADYIIDIGIDG
-815 NYYGGEI
+815 NVAGEVVACGS
-822 LASGNLRDII
+822 LEDII
-832 NSGKSLTGKY
+832 SSDDSLTGKY
-842 LAEKELL
+842 LDEL

>member
-1 MGFFTYF
+1 
-8 FLHDLYLNQIIYV
+8 
-21 HVNLNIII
+21 
-29 MYKDMIIIK
+29 MYQDMIIIR

-44 LKNIDVNIP
+44 LKNIDVDIP
-53 LGKIVAISGVSGSGK
+53 LGKIVAVSGVSGSGK

-91 TRRRIS
+91 TRRRITQS
-97 QSEKA
+97 QKA
-102 NVDSIQYVPAALA
+102 QVDLIQYVPAALA

-120 NIPNIR
+120 NVPNIR

-149 FCPNG
+149 TCPNG
-154 HMQNPTLNVAR
+154 HLQEPTLNVAR
-165 EIPIKCTECGEE
+165 EMPIKCPECGVE

-191 GACPTCSGTG
+191 GACPACSGTG
-201 FIRDVDDTKLVS
+201 YIRDVDSSKLVS
-213 DDTKTLE
+213 DETKTLE

-235 YRVAGE
+235 YHVAGE
-241 LGVRVDVPFK
+241 LGVRLDVPFK
-251 DLTQKEKDIVYNGEP
+251 DLTDEEKDIVYNGP
-266 VKKYIN
+266 AVKKYIN

-285 EYRNAN
+285 EYRNAH
-291 KAIEEALKKAKTEKG
+291 KAIEEALKNAKTEKG

-315 TKLCNHCH
+315 TKVCSECG
-323 GTRLNSKANSTL
+323 GTRLNSKARETL
-335 LGGINISE
+335 LGGINLAE
-343 ACKMNLKEI
+343 ACKMNLKDL
-352 VPWISRVIDE
+352 VLWVQQVVSE
-362 LPEDLR
+362 LPDNVRE
-368 KMAEVISEEF
+368 MAEDIIEEF
-378 LDDAKILLDLGLSY
+378 LDNAKILLDLGLSY

-405 ELQRVQLAKTL
+405 ELQRVQIAKTL
-416 KNHTTGVLYV
+416 RNRTTGVLYV

-443 SVIRKLVD
+443 NVIKRLVE
-451 DGNSIVLVDHDT
+451 DGNSIILVDHDT
-463 RILSIADYMVEMGP
+463 RILSIADYMIEMGP
-477 QAGVDGGNIIA
+477 HAGADGGNIIA
-488 KGKLDEIKSNN
+488 QGSLDEIENN
-499 NSQIAPFLTNC
+499 SNSQIAPFLTNS
-510 EKIIIRN
+510 EKIIIRD
-517 KSDNIF
+517 KSGETF
-523 ENGSIKIRTNEIHN
+523 ENGSISIKTSEIHN
-537 VKKMDIQFPKGKLSV
+537 VKPLDIEIPKGKLTA

-567 ALYPAVKSLI
+567 ALYPAVKSQI
-577 NNEELPEEIEDIEC
+577 NGEELPEDVSDIDCEDIK
-591 ENINK
+591 K
-596 IELIDSVPIGNNVR
+596 IELIDSVPIGKNVR

-621 DLRREFAKLTD
+621 DLRREYAKLTD
-632 VYTMSDFSY
+632 EYKMADFSY
-641 NTGKLRCE
+641 NTGKLRCP

-668 MTCPECNGLRY
+668 MTCPDCDGLRY
-679 SKKAEDI
+679 SNEAGEI
-686 RFNGLSIADIMNL
+686 TYNGLSISDLMSL
-699 TVDEALNE
+699 TVDEALEE
-707 LFELKKVTKKLQK
+707 LFELKKVTGKLQK

-753 KSQKNSVFIFDEPT
+753 KSQKNSIFIFDEPT

-776 LLINVFDYLIEKGA
+776 VLIDVFDHLITKGA

-802 ANADYILDIGIDR
+802 ANADYIIDIGIDDD
-815 NYYGGEI
+815 YFGGEI
-822 LASGNLRDII
+822 LAEGSLKDII
-832 NSGKSLTGKY
+832 DCKESLTGKY
-842 LAEKELL
+842 LAEKGLL

>member
-1 MGFFTYF
+1 
-8 FLHDLYLNQIIYV
+8 
-21 HVNLNIII
+21 
-29 MYKDMIIIK
+29 MYQDMIIIR

-44 LKNIDVNIP
+44 LKNIDVDIP
-53 LGKIVAISGVSGSGK
+53 LGKIVAVSGVSGSGK

-91 TRRRIS
+91 TRRRITQS
-97 QSEKA
+97 QKA
-102 NVDSIQYVPAALA
+102 QVDLIQYVPAALA

-120 NIPNIR
+120 NVPNIR

-149 FCPNG
+149 TCPNG
-154 HMQNPTLNVAR
+154 HLQEPTLNVAR
-165 EIPIKCTECGEE
+165 EMPIKCPECGVE

-191 GACPTCSGTG
+191 GACPACSGTG
-201 FIRDVDDTKLVS
+201 YIRDVDSSKLVS
-213 DDTKTLE
+213 DETKTLE

-235 YRVAGE
+235 YNVAGE
-241 LGVRVDVPFK
+241 LGVRLDVPFK
-251 DLTQKEKDIVYNGEP
+251 DLTDEEKDIVYNGP
-266 VKKYIN
+266 AVKKYIN

-285 EYRNAN
+285 EYRNAH
-291 KAIEEALKKAKTEKG
+291 KAIEEALKNAKTEKG

-315 TKLCNHCH
+315 TKVCSECG
-323 GTRLNSKANSTL
+323 GTRLNSKARETL
-335 LGGINISE
+335 LGGINLAE
-343 ACKMNLKEI
+343 ACKMNLKDL
-352 VPWISRVIDE
+352 VLWVQQVVSE
-362 LPEDLR
+362 LPGNVRE
-368 KMAEVISEEF
+368 MAEDIIEEF
-378 LDDAKILLDLGLSY
+378 LDNAKILLDLGLSY

-405 ELQRVQLAKTL
+405 ELQRVQIAKTL
-416 KNHTTGVLYV
+416 RNRTTGVLYV

-443 SVIRKLVD
+443 NVIKRLVE
-451 DGNSIVLVDHDT
+451 DGNSIILVDHDT
-463 RILSIADYMVEMGP
+463 RILSIADYMIEMGP
-477 QAGVDGGNIIA
+477 HAGADGGNIIA
-488 KGKLDEIKSNN
+488 QGSLDEIENN
-499 NSQIAPFLTNC
+499 SNSQIAPFLTNS
-510 EKIIIRN
+510 EKIIIRD
-517 KSDNIF
+517 KSGETF
-523 ENGSIKIRTNEIHN
+523 ENGSISIKTSEIHN
-537 VKKMDIQFPKGKLSV
+537 VKPLDIQIPKGKLTA

-567 ALYPAVKSLI
+567 ALYPAVKSQI
-577 NNEELPEEIEDIEC
+577 NDEKLPDDVRDIDCDEIK
-591 ENINK
+591 K
-596 IELIDSVPIGNNVR
+596 IELIDSVPIGKNVR

-621 DLRREFAKLTD
+621 DLRREYAKLTD
-632 VYTMSDFSY
+632 EYKMADFSY
-641 NTGKLRCE
+641 NTGKLRCP

-668 MTCPECNGLRY
+668 MTCPDCDGLRY
-679 SKKAEDI
+679 SNEADEI
-686 RFNGLSIADIMNL
+686 TYNGLSISNLMSL
-699 TVDEALNE
+699 TVDEALEE
-707 LFELKKVTKKLQK
+707 LFELKKVTGKLQK

-753 KSQKNSVFIFDEPT
+753 KSQKNSIFIFDEPT

-776 LLINVFDYLIEKGA
+776 VLIDVFDHLITKGA

-802 ANADYILDIGIDR
+802 ANADYIIDIGIDD
-815 NYYGGEI
+815 NYFGGEV
-822 LASGNLRDII
+822 LAEGSLKDII
-832 NSGKSLTGKY
+832 DCKESLTGRY
-842 LAEKELL
+842 LAEKGLL

>member
-1 MGFFTYF
+1 
-8 FLHDLYLNQIIYV
+8 
-21 HVNLNIII
+21 
-29 MYKDMIIIK
+29 MYRDMIIIR
-38 GAKVHN
+38 GARVHN
-44 LKNIDVNIP
+44 LKNIDVDIP

-97 QSEKA
+97 QSQKA
-102 NVDSIQYVPAALA
+102 QVDLIQYVPAALA

-120 NIPNIR
+120 NVPNIR

-154 HMQNPTLNVAR
+154 HMQEATLNVAR
-165 EIPIKCTECGEE
+165 ELPIICPECGEE

-201 FIRDVDDTKLVS
+201 FVRDIDSVMLVS
-213 DDTKTLE
+213 DETKTLE
-220 EGAVDAWNQFGISWM
+220 EGAVAAWNQFGISWM
-235 YRVAGE
+235 YHVAGE
-241 LGVRVDVPFK
+241 LGVRVDVPFR
-251 DLTQKEKDIVYNGEP
+251 DLTDEEKDIVYNGP
-266 VKKYIN
+266 QVKKYIN

-285 EYRNAN
+285 EYRNAHR
-291 KAIEEALKKAKTEKG
+291 AIEEALKNAKTEKG

-315 TKLCNHCH
+315 TNICSDCE
-323 GTRLNSKANSTL
+323 GTRLNNKARETL
-335 LGGINISE
+335 LGGISLDE
-343 ACKMNLKEI
+343 ACKMNLNDL
-352 VPWISRVIDE
+352 VVWVRHVVSE
-362 LPEDLR
+362 LPGDVRE
-368 KMAEVISEEF
+368 MAEEIIEEF
-378 LDDAKILLDLGLSY
+378 LDNAKILLDLGLSY
-392 ISLDRPSNTLSTG
+392 ISLDRSANTLSTG
-405 ELQRVQLAKTL
+405 ELQRVQIARTL
-416 KNHTTGVLYV
+416 RSRTTGVLYV

-443 SVIRKLVD
+443 NVIKRLVE
-451 DGNSIVLVDHDT
+451 DGNSIILVDHDT
-463 RILSIADYMVEMGP
+463 RILSIADYMIELGP
-477 QAGVDGGNIIA
+477 AAGADGGNIIA
-488 KGKLDEIKSNN
+488 KGSMDEIMNDSS
-499 NSQIAPFLTNC
+499 SQIAPFLTNS
-510 EKIIIRN
+510 EKIVIRD
-517 KSDNIF
+517 KTGDIF
-523 ENGSIKIRTNEIHN
+523 ENGAIRIKTDEIHN
-537 VKKMDIQFPKGKLSV
+537 VKGMDVKIPKGKLTAVS
-552 VTGVSGSG
+552 GVSGSG

-567 ALYPAVKSLI
+567 ALYPGIKAQI
-577 NNEELPEEIEDIEC
+577 NGDELSVDIRDIDC
-591 ENINK
+591 EGIKK
-596 IELIDSVPIGNNVR
+596 IDLIDSVPIGKNVR

-621 DLRREFAKLTD
+621 ELRREFSKLSDEYKTA
-632 VYTMSDFSY
+632 DFSY
-641 NTGKLRCE
+641 NTGKLRCP

-655 SVSMDV
+655 TVSMDV

-668 MTCPECNGLRY
+668 MTCPDCDGSRY
-679 SKKAEDI
+679 NPDI
-686 RFNGLSIADIMNL
+686 EKTRFNGLSLADIMSL
-699 TVDEALNE
+699 TIDEALEE
-707 LFELKKVTKKLQK
+707 LFGLEKVTGKLQK

-776 LLINVFDYLIEKGA
+776 VLIDVFDHLIDRGA

-802 ANADYILDIGIDR
+802 ANADYIIDMGIDDS
-815 NYYGGEI
+815 YAAGEI
-822 LASGNLRDII
+822 LASGSLDDII
-832 NSGKSLTGKY
+832 ECEKSLTGKY
-842 LAEKELL
+842 LAQKGLS

>member
-1 MGFFTYF
+1 
-8 FLHDLYLNQIIYV
+8 
-21 HVNLNIII
+21 
-29 MYKDMIIIK
+29 MYRDMIIIR
-38 GAKVHN
+38 GARVHN
-44 LKNIDVNIP
+44 LKNIDVDIP

-97 QSEKA
+97 QSQKA
-102 NVDSIQYVPAALA
+102 QVDLIQYVPAALA

-154 HMQNPTLNVAR
+154 HMQEATLNVAR
-165 EIPIKCTECGEE
+165 ELPIECPVCGEE

-191 GACPTCSGTG
+191 GACPSCGGTG
-201 FIRDVDDTKLVS
+201 FVRDIDSTKLVP
-213 DDTKTLE
+213 DETKTLE
-220 EGAVDAWNQFGISWM
+220 EGAVAAWNQFGISWM
-235 YRVAGE
+235 YHVAGE
-241 LGVRVDVPFK
+241 LGVRVDVPFE
-251 DLTQKEKDIVYNGEP
+251 DLSDEEKDIVYNGP
-266 VKKYIN
+266 KVKKYIN

-285 EYRNAN
+285 EYRNAHR
-291 KAIEEALKKAKTEKG
+291 AIEEALKNAKTEKG

-315 TKLCNHCH
+315 TGVCSECG
-323 GTRLNSKANSTL
+323 GTRLNSKARETL
-335 LGGINISE
+335 LGGLNIAE
-343 ACKMNLKEI
+343 ACRMNLKDL
-352 VPWISRVIDE
+352 VVWVRRVVDD
-362 LPEDLR
+362 LPANVRE
-368 KMAEVISEEF
+368 MAFDIIEEF
-378 LDDAKILLDLGLSY
+378 MDNAGILLDLGLSY

-405 ELQRVQLAKTL
+405 ELQRVQIAKTL
-416 KNHTTGVLYV
+416 RNRTTGVLYV

-443 SVIRKLVD
+443 NVIRRLVE
-451 DGNSIVLVDHDT
+451 DGNSIILVDHDT

-477 QAGVDGGNIIA
+477 HAGADGGNIIA
-488 KGKLDEIKSNN
+488 KGTLDEIKSNSS
-499 NSQIAPFLTNC
+499 SQIGPFLTNS
-510 EKIIIRN
+510 EDIIIRD
-517 KSDNIF
+517 KSGEIF
-523 ENGSIKIRTNEIHN
+523 ENGAIGIRTSEIHN
-537 VKKMDIQFPKGKLSV
+537 VKPLDIEIPKGKMTV
-552 VTGVSGSG
+552 VSGVSGSG

-567 ALYPAVKSLI
+567 ALYPSVKAII
-577 NNEELPEEIEDIEC
+577 NNEKLPDGVKSIDC
-591 ENINK
+591 EGIKK
-596 IELIDSVPIGNNVR
+596 IELIDSVPIGKNVR

-621 DLRREFAKLTD
+621 DLRREYAKLSD
-632 VYTMSDFSY
+632 DYKMADFSY
-641 NTGKLRCE
+641 NTGKLRCP

-668 MTCPECNGLRY
+668 MDCPDCEGLRY
-679 SKKAEDI
+679 SSEI
-686 RFNGLSIADIMNL
+686 NEITYNGLSLADLMSL
-699 TVDEALNE
+699 TVDEALEE
-707 LFELKKVTKKLQK
+707 LFELKKATSKLQK

-753 KSQKNSVFIFDEPT
+753 KSQKNSIFIFDEPT

-776 LLINVFDYLIEKGA
+776 VLIDVFDHLISKGA

-802 ANADYILDIGIDR
+802 ANADYIIDIGIDE
-815 NYYGGEI
+815 NYCGGDI
-822 LASGNLRDII
+822 LATGSLNDII
-832 NSGKSLTGKY
+832 ECKNSLTGKY
-842 LAEKELL
+842 LAQRELS

>member
-1 MGFFTYF
+1 
-8 FLHDLYLNQIIYV
+8 
-21 HVNLNIII
+21 
-29 MYKDMIIIK
+29 MYRDMIIIR
-38 GAKVHN
+38 GARVHN
-44 LKNIDVNIP
+44 LKDIDVDIP

-97 QSEKA
+97 QTGKA
-102 NVDSIQYVPAALA
+102 QVDLTQYVPAALA

-120 NIPNIR
+120 NVPNIR

-154 HMQNPTLNVAR
+154 HMQEATLNVAR
-165 EIPIKCTECGEE
+165 ELPIKCPECGEE

-191 GACPTCSGTG
+191 GACSTCSGTG
-201 FIRDVDDTKLVS
+201 FIRDVDSSKLVL
-213 DDTKTLE
+213 DETKTLE
-220 EGAVDAWNQFGISWM
+220 EGAVAAWNQFGISWM
-235 YRVAGE
+235 YHVAGE

-251 DLTQKEKDIVYNGEP
+251 DLTDEEKDIVYNGP
-266 VKKYIN
+266 AVKKYIN

-291 KAIEEALKKAKTEKG
+291 KAIEEALKNAKTEKG

-315 TKLCNHCH
+315 TKVCSDCN
-323 GTRLNSKANSTL
+323 GTRLNSKARQTL
-335 LGGINISE
+335 LGGISISQ
-343 ACKMNLKEI
+343 ACEMPLNDL
-352 VPWISRVIDE
+352 VDWVLSVVRD
-362 LPEDLR
+362 LPEDL
-368 KMAEVISEEF
+368 KPMAEDIVGEF
-378 LDDAKILLDLGLSY
+378 MDNANILLDLGLSY
-392 ISLDRPSNTLSTG
+392 ISLDRPANTLSTG

-416 KNHTTGVLYV
+416 RNHTTGVLYV

-434 HPNNVDGLI
+434 HPDNVNGLI
-443 SVIRKLVD
+443 SVVRRLVD
-451 DGNSIVLVDHDT
+451 DGNSIILVDHDT
-463 RILSIADYMVEMGP
+463 RILSIADYMIEMGP
-477 QAGVDGGNIIA
+477 HAGLDGGNVIA
-488 KGKLDEIKSNN
+488 KGTLDEIKKNSK
-499 NSQIAPFLTNC
+499 SQIAPFLTNA
-510 EKIIIRN
+510 EKIIVRD
-517 KSDNIF
+517 KSEDIF
-523 ENGSIKIRTNEIHN
+523 ENGSIEIKTDQIHN
-537 VKKMDIQFPKGKLSV
+537 VLPMDVKIPRGKLTV
-552 VTGVSGSG
+552 VSGVSGSG

-567 ALYPAVKSLI
+567 ALYPAVKSFI
-577 NNEELPEEIEDIEC
+577 DNEDLPDEVLDIEC
-591 ENINK
+591 GGIKK
-596 IELIDSVPIGNNVR
+596 IDLIDSVPIGQNVR

-621 DLRREFAKLTD
+621 DLRREFSKLCD
-632 VYTMSDFSY
+632 EYKMSDFSY
-641 NTGKLRCE
+641 NTGKLRCP

-668 MTCPECNGLRY
+668 MTCPDCEGTRY
-679 SKKAEDI
+679 NRDI
-686 RFNGLSIADIMNL
+686 EKVTYNGLSLADIMGL
-699 TVDEALNE
+699 TVDEALEE
-707 LFELKKVTKKLQK
+707 LFGLEKATSKLQK

-753 KSQKNSVFIFDEPT
+753 RSQKNSIFIFDEPT

-776 LLINVFDYLIEKGA
+776 VLIDVFDHLISKGA

-802 ANADYILDIGIDR
+802 ANADYIVDIGIDDD
-815 NYYGGEI
+815 NNAGKI
-822 LASGNLRDII
+822 MASGSIEDII
-832 NSGKSLTGKY
+832 GSKKSLTGKY
-842 LAEKELL
+842 LAEKELF

>member
-1 MGFFTYF
+1 
-8 FLHDLYLNQIIYV
+8 
-21 HVNLNIII
+21 
-29 MYKDMIIIK
+29 MYKDLIIIR

-44 LKNIDVNIP
+44 LKNIDVDIP

-97 QSEKA
+97 QTQKA
-102 NVDSIQYVPAALA
+102 RVDLIQYVPAALA

-120 NIPNIR
+120 NVPNIR

-154 HMQNPTLNVAR
+154 HMQEPTLNVAR
-165 EIPIKCTECGEE
+165 EIPIKCSECGEE

-191 GACPTCSGTG
+191 GACPTCEGTG
-201 FIRDVDDTKLVS
+201 YIRGIDDSKLVG
-213 DDTKTLE
+213 DETKTLE
-220 EGAVDAWNQFGISWM
+220 DGAVESWNMFGISWM
-235 YRVAGE
+235 YHVAGE

-251 DLTQKEKDIVYNGEP
+251 DLTEKEKDIVYNGP
-266 VKKYIN
+266 SVKRYIN

-285 EYRNAN
+285 EYRNAH
-291 KAIEEALKKAKTEKG
+291 KAVEEALKKAKTEKG
-306 LTKINKFLT
+306 LQRINKYLT
-315 TKLCNHCH
+315 TQVCSDCG
-323 GTRLNSKANSTL
+323 GTRLNSKARQTL
-335 LGGINISE
+335 LGGISLDE
-343 ACKMNLKEI
+343 ACRMNLKDL
-352 VPWISRVIDE
+352 VVWIQKVVSE
-362 LPEDLR
+362 LPENVG
-368 KMAEVISEEF
+368 KMAENILEEF
-378 LDDAKILLDLGLSY
+378 LDNANILLDLGLSY
-392 ISLDRPSNTLSTG
+392 ISLDRPANTLSTG

-416 KNHTTGVLYV
+416 RNHTTGVLYV

-434 HPNNVDGLI
+434 HPDNVNGLI
-443 SVIRKLVD
+443 GVIRRLVD
-451 DGNSIVLVDHDT
+451 DGNSIILVDHDT
-463 RILSIADYMVEMGP
+463 KILGIADYMVELGP
-477 QAGVDGGNIIA
+477 TAGADGGNIIA
-488 KGKLDEIKSNN
+488 QGSLDEIKANES
-499 NSQIAPFLTNC
+499 SQIAPFLTNS

-517 KSDNIF
+517 KSRDMF
-523 ENGSIKIRTNEIHN
+523 GNGSIDIKTSKIHN
-537 VKKMDIQFPKGKLSV
+537 VKSLNVQFPKGKFTA

-567 ALYPAVKSLI
+567 SLYPAVQSYI
-577 NNEELPEEIEDIEC
+577 SNEELPENVYDISCEDIK
-591 ENINK
+591 K
-596 IELIDSVPIGNNVR
+596 IDLIDSVPIGKNVR

-621 DLRREFAKLTD
+621 DLRREFAKLSDEYKTA
-632 VYTMSDFSY
+632 DFSY

-668 MTCPECNGLRY
+668 MTCPDCDGTRY
-679 SKKAEDI
+679 NKDI
-686 RFNGLSIADIMNL
+686 EKTTYNGLSLADIMTL
-699 TVDEALNE
+699 TVDEALEE
-707 LFELKKVTKKLQK
+707 LFGLKKVTSKLQK

-753 KSQKNSVFIFDEPT
+753 KSQKNSIFIFDEPT

-776 LLINVFDYLIEKGA
+776 VLIDVFDNLIDRGA

-802 ANADYILDIGIDR
+802 ANADYIIDIGIDED
-815 NYYGGEI
+815 NNGGEI
-822 LASGNLRDII
+822 LATGGLEDII
-832 NSGKSLTGKY
+832 NTPESLTGKY
-842 LAEKELL
+842 LAEKNLS